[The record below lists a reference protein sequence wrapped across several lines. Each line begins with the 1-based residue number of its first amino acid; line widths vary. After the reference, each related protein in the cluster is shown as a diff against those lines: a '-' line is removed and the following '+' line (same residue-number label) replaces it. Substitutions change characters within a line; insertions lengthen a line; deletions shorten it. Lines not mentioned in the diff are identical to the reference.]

1 MIGWLVLRNRKDN
14 FDFRPIGHAIK
25 EARIRQGLTRK
36 QVGEIIK
43 IAPRYLINI
52 ENKGQHP
59 SVQVLYELVNLL
71 DISIDGLFLTK
82 LTDGKSNKRKQV
94 ERQLDYLNDNELTI
108 VNEVIQAIFQ
118 I

>member
-1 MIGWLVLRNRKDN
+1 MLRNKKDN

-43 IAPRYLINI
+43 ITPRYLINI
-52 ENKGQHP
+52 ENRGQHP

-71 DISIDGLFLTK
+71 DISIDGLFLK
-82 LTDGKSNKRKQV
+82 ELTDGKSNKRKQI
-94 ERQLDYLNDNELTI
+94 ERQLDYLNDGELAI
-108 VNEVIQAIFQ
+108 INEVIQAIFQ
-118 I
+118 V